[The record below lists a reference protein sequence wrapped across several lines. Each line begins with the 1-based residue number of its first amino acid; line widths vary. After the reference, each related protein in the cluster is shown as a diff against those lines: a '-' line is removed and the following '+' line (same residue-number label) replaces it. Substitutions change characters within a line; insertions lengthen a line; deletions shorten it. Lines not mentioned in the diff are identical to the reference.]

1 MSSCEAVVKQL
12 PLLLYGELT
21 FDEEEA
27 VHQHLDTCDSCQS
40 ELTRTTVVHRKLD
53 EAEMD
58 IDPALLTDCRRNL
71 RVAMAATPQKSSVSS
86 WFTRWFTPSF
96 TWKHWMA
103 KPIGAVAMLAI
114 GFLGGQML
122 PTRMNEQSVAASRV
136 RFVEAGD
143 AGQVQIVLEET
154 RQKVLS
160 GDMDD
165 DDIRA
170 LLLRATRESSD
181 PGVRVGTMDLL
192 KTQSGSEEVRNA
204 LLHALKN
211 DPNAGVRLKALEA
224 LRSSAAQ
231 GDTRRVLA
239 EVLLKDDNP
248 GVRTQAVDLL
258 TQSEAPEMVGVL
270 QEIMTREDNQYVRMK
285 VQRALADMNA
295 SAETF

>member
-1 MSSCEAVVKQL
+1 MSSCEAVGKQL

-27 VHQHLDTCDSCQS
+27 LHQHIESCPGCQS
-40 ELTRTTVVHRKLD
+40 ELTRVSAMHRKLD
-53 EAEMD
+53 EAEVD
-58 IDPALLTDCRRNL
+58 VNPAFLTNCRRNL
-71 RVAMAATPQKSSVSS
+71 RLATAAISEQRPSSS
-86 WFTRWFTPSF
+86 WLRWNWFG
-96 TWKHWMA
+96 
-103 KPIGAVAMLAI
+103 KPLGALIMLAM
-114 GFLGGQML
+114 GFFGGQML
-122 PTRMNEQSVAASRV
+122 PKQFSEQSPVASRV
-136 RFVEAGD
+136 RFVEAGA

-160 GDMDD
+160 GDMAD

-192 KTQSGSEEVRNA
+192 KGQSGSEEVRRA

-224 LRSSAAQ
+224 LQSSAARE
-231 GDTRRVLA
+231 DTQRVLA
-239 EVLLKDDNP
+239 DVLLNDDNP

-258 TQSEAPEMVGVL
+258 TQKEAPEMVGVL